1 MSKKTKR
8 TVGWVAF
15 YIFVAAFVVLLLLP
29 FIWQFLTSVKPLNEI
44 AEMPAKWIP
53 SYFHGQFYVNVFTKH
68 PFARYM
74 LNSLIV
80 ATSATLLSL
89 LIGASAAYALSRLHF
104 KGRAVLLMVI
114 LGVSMFPTIA
124 TLSPLYLILKNM
136 NLLNTYAALILPSII
151 VPLGT
156 FILTQ
161 SFKSVPDT
169 VLDAA
174 MLDGC
179 GVLRMLFYVVSPMNK
194 SGLVCVLLLSFLD
207 AWNMV
212 EQPIAFLKEAEQYPI
227 SVALAYTPPS
237 ETSVQLVCCILVVLP
252 ALFLFTF
259 FNRELVEGIVLAEVK

>member
-1 MSKKTKR
+1 MKR
-8 TVGWVAF
+8 FFSGLF
-15 YIFVAAFVVLLLLP
+15 AALVVVLSAAP
-29 FIWQFLTSVKPLNEI
+29 FLYVFVRSFLSPGGVTFQYYYDVFLASPKYLFRFWKSIGMAVCI
-44 AEMPAKWIP
+44 AA
-53 SYFHGQFYVNVFTKH
+53 GQ
-68 PFARYM
+68 
-74 LNSLIV
+74 
-80 ATSATLLSL
+80 L
-89 LIGASAAYALSRLHF
+89 LISVFAGFGFAKYKFPGCNFLF
-104 KGRAVLLMVI
+104 FLLMI
-114 LGVSMFPTIA
+114 LM
-124 TLSPLYLILKNM
+124 TLPVQVTLVPDFIMLGYM

-237 ETSVQLVCCILVVLP
+237 EISVQLVCCILVVLP

>member
-1 MSKKTKR
+1 MKR
-8 TVGWVAF
+8 FFSGLF
-15 YIFVAAFVVLLLLP
+15 AALVVVLSAAP
-29 FIWQFLTSVKPLNEI
+29 FLYVFVRSFLSPGGVTFQYYYDVFLASPKYLFRFWKSIGMAVCI
-44 AEMPAKWIP
+44 AA
-53 SYFHGQFYVNVFTKH
+53 GQ
-68 PFARYM
+68 
-74 LNSLIV
+74 
-80 ATSATLLSL
+80 L
-89 LIGASAAYALSRLHF
+89 LISVFAGFGFAKYKF
-104 KGRAVLLMVI
+104 PGRNFLFFLLMI
-114 LGVSMFPTIA
+114 LM
-124 TLSPLYLILKNM
+124 TLPVQVTL
-136 NLLNTYAALILPSII
+136 
-151 VPLGT
+151 VPDFIMLGY
-156 FILTQ
+156 
-161 SFKSVPDT
+161 KSVPDT

>member
-1 MSKKTKR
+1 MKR
-8 TVGWVAF
+8 FFSGLF
-15 YIFVAAFVVLLLLP
+15 AALVVVL
-29 FIWQFLTSVKPLNEI
+29 
-44 AEMPAKWIP
+44 
-53 SYFHGQFYVNVFTKH
+53 
-68 PFARYM
+68 
-74 LNSLIV
+74 
-80 ATSATLLSL
+80 
-89 LIGASAAYALSRLHF
+89 SAAPFLYVFVRSF
-104 KGRAVLLMVI
+104 
-114 LGVSMFPTIA
+114 
-124 TLSPLYLILKNM
+124 LSPGGVTFQYYYDVFLASPKYLFRFWKSIGM
-136 NLLNTYAALILPSII
+136 AVCIAAGQLFISVFAGFGFAKYKFPGRNFLF
-151 VPLGT
+151 GT

>member
-1 MSKKTKR
+1 MKR
-8 TVGWVAF
+8 FFSGLF
-15 YIFVAAFVVLLLLP
+15 AALVVVL
-29 FIWQFLTSVKPLNEI
+29 
-44 AEMPAKWIP
+44 
-53 SYFHGQFYVNVFTKH
+53 
-68 PFARYM
+68 
-74 LNSLIV
+74 
-80 ATSATLLSL
+80 
-89 LIGASAAYALSRLHF
+89 SAAPFLYVFVRSFLSPGGVTFQYYYDVFLASPKYLFRFWKSIGMAVCIAAGQLF
-104 KGRAVLLMVI
+104 ISVFAGRNFLFFLLMI
-114 LGVSMFPTIA
+114 LM
-124 TLSPLYLILKNM
+124 TLPVQVTLVPDFIMLGYM

-194 SGLVCVLLLSFLD
+194 SGLVCVLLLSVLD

>member
-1 MSKKTKR
+1 MKR
-8 TVGWVAF
+8 FFSGLF
-15 YIFVAAFVVLLLLP
+15 AALVVVLSAAP
-29 FIWQFLTSVKPLNEI
+29 FLYVFVRSFLSPGGVTFQYYYDVFLASPKYLFRFWKSIGMAVCI
-44 AEMPAKWIP
+44 AA
-53 SYFHGQFYVNVFTKH
+53 GQ
-68 PFARYM
+68 
-74 LNSLIV
+74 
-80 ATSATLLSL
+80 L
-89 LIGASAAYALSRLHF
+89 LISVFAGFGFAKYKF
-104 KGRAVLLMVI
+104 PGRNFLFFLLMI
-114 LGVSMFPTIA
+114 LM
-124 TLSPLYLILKNM
+124 TLPVQVTLVPDFIMLGYM

-212 EQPIAFLKEAEQYPI
+212 EPAHRVFERSRAVPHLGGARLYTAERDIRAARLLHSGRAARAVPLHLLQPRACGRHRF
-227 SVALAYTPPS
+227 S
-237 ETSVQLVCCILVVLP
+237 
-252 ALFLFTF
+252 
-259 FNRELVEGIVLAEVK
+259 GGEVI

>member
-1 MSKKTKR
+1 MKR
-8 TVGWVAF
+8 FFSGLF
-15 YIFVAAFVVLLLLP
+15 AALVVVLSAAP
-29 FIWQFLTSVKPLNEI
+29 FLYVFVRSFLSPGGVTFQYYYDVFLASPKYLFRFWKSIGMAVCI
-44 AEMPAKWIP
+44 AA
-53 SYFHGQFYVNVFTKH
+53 GQ
-68 PFARYM
+68 
-74 LNSLIV
+74 
-80 ATSATLLSL
+80 L
-89 LIGASAAYALSRLHF
+89 LISIFAGFGFAKYKF
-104 KGRAVLLMVI
+104 PGRNFLFFLLMI
-114 LGVSMFPTIA
+114 LM
-124 TLSPLYLILKNM
+124 TLPVQVTLVPDFIMLGYM

-179 GVLRMLFYVVSPMNK
+179 GVLRMLFYVVSPM
-194 SGLVCVLLLSFLD
+194 
-207 AWNMV
+207 NMV

>member
-1 MSKKTKR
+1 MKR
-8 TVGWVAF
+8 FFSGLF
-15 YIFVAAFVVLLLLP
+15 AALVVVL
-29 FIWQFLTSVKPLNEI
+29 
-44 AEMPAKWIP
+44 
-53 SYFHGQFYVNVFTKH
+53 
-68 PFARYM
+68 
-74 LNSLIV
+74 
-80 ATSATLLSL
+80 
-89 LIGASAAYALSRLHF
+89 SAAPFLYVFVRSFLSPDGVTFQYYYDVFLASPKYLFRFWKSIGMAVCIAAGQLF
-104 KGRAVLLMVI
+104 ISVFAGFGFAKYKFPGRNFLFFLLMI
-114 LGVSMFPTIA
+114 LM
-124 TLSPLYLILKNM
+124 TLPVQVTLVPDFIMLGYM

-179 GVLRMLFYVVSPMNK
+179 GVLRMLFYVVSPMSK